1 MSRGKKTSE
10 PSGKASTVERIITAA
25 AGIAGIISLFVGIY
39 GTFVLPNKSND
50 NREPMPDPTP
60 TVTIPRPALA
70 DIHDFADNDERLAY
84 AADLIGHGWYEDAT
98 VFLKSF
104 QETVESGSEIEL
116 AIRFNLGLAH
126 LYRENWNEAIN
137 NLEVVARRTS
147 YPDAYYNLGRAYM
160 GLNQADLALEAFEKA
175 LGIEQ
180 KPEYQAAK
188 DAAISG
194 TKESSAVM
202 SDGQN
207 K

>member
-1 MSRGKKTSE
+1 MSEGKKTSE
-10 PSGKASTVERIITAA
+10 PSGKANTVDRIAVA
-25 AGIAGIISLFVGIY
+25 SGIATILSLFLGIY
-39 GTFVLPNKSND
+39 TAFAPPNKSN
-50 NREPMPDPTP
+50 NNHEPVPESVPTA
-60 TVTIPRPALA
+60 TVTRPAPA

-104 QETVESGSEIEL
+104 QETVEPGSEIEL

-137 NLEVVARRTS
+137 DLEVVARRTS

-160 GLNQADLALEAFEKA
+160 SLNQTDLALEAFEKA
-175 LGIEQ
+175 LSIEQ

-188 DAAISG
+188 DATISG
-194 TKESSAVM
+194 AKKARL
-202 SDGQN
+202 
-207 K
+207 